1 MLFTSPAVRP
11 NVLLL
16 SAFGSLLEK
25 CFLFETKSPMKI
37 TLVLGMVMCPS
48 KIF

>member
-1 MLFTSPAVRP
+1 MLFTLLVIRP
-11 NVLLL
+11 DLLPL
-16 SAFGSLLEK
+16 SEFGSLLEK